1 MASENVAQAPKT
13 VLKYASSLEGVMDAI
28 EEREEQLYALAAT
41 ILRHLSPED
50 EKNIPDEHPHTAWR
64 LAQLLEDKL
73 SSTSHRNY
81 VREILMCPAQ

>member
-1 MASENVAQAPKT
+1 MASENVAQSCGK
-13 VLKYASSLEGVMDAI
+13 VLKYVSSLEGVMNAI

-41 ILRHLSPED
+41 ILHHLSPED

-64 LAQLLEDKL
+64 LAQVLEDKL

-81 VREILMCPAQ
+81 VREILMSPA